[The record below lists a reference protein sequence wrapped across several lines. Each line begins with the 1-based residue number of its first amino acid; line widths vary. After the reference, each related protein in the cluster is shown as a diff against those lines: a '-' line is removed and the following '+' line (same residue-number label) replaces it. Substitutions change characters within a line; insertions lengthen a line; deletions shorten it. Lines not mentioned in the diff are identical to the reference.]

1 MAYAIFRVKKY
12 KTNHAIG
19 GIMRHHLREAPEEVD
34 GLDPTRS
41 HLNIT
46 IGADDRPALFKAI
59 RARLATTTRK
69 PRPDA
74 NRIIENIFTAS
85 PEFFDGMPYESQ
97 KAYLF
102 HCIDFAKE
110 VYGADNVVGAYL
122 HFDEESPHCH
132 VLCVPIETSIRTTKK
147 SSRQVTTLNAGHYLG
162 GSEKCINL
170 QTRFAEFVQGKGYD
184 LKRGEPKSETKR
196 RHVPLREYY
205 AEIAASK
212 QAATELLAEAASE
225 ASTAA
230 QKRRQAEHAL
240 ERLKLDREA
249 VEAERDAIQKR
260 YAEVDEEWTRA
271 RAANQKARD
280 YEDRAQKLAQQGLA
294 GIQGVKRL
302 AAIANRPELAG
313 MLELLAENATA
324 RELLALYQHDPKMAQ
339 VVQNNVALAVGM
351 SDQNLAPKLD
361 DEKNAVVITALQGLQ
376 PQENGPSEFD
386 WGVPGY

>member
-324 RELLALYQHDPKMAQ
+324 RELLALYQHDPQMAQ
-339 VVQNNVALAVGM
+339 VVQSNVALAVGM
-351 SDQNLAPKLD
+351 SDRNLAPKTD

>member
-1 MAYAIFRVKKY
+1 MAYAIFRTEKY

-19 GIMRHHLREAPEEVD
+19 GIMRHHLREAPEEVK
-34 GLDPTRS
+34 GLDPSRT
-41 HLNIT
+41 HLNIS
-46 IGADDRPALFKAI
+46 IGAADRPALFKAI
-59 RARLATTTRK
+59 KARIATTTRK

-85 PEFFDGMPYESQ
+85 PEFFQDMPYESQ
-97 KAYLF
+97 KAYLLQCVEF
-102 HCIDFAKE
+102 SKE
-110 VYGADNVVGAYL
+110 VYGAENIVGAYL
-122 HFDEESPHCH
+122 HFDEKSPHVH
-132 VLCVPIETSIRTTKK
+132 VLAVPIETSTRTTKK
-147 SSRQVTTLNAGHYLG
+147 SSRQITTLNAGHYLG

-184 LKRGEPKSETKR
+184 LKRGEPKRETKR

-225 ASTAA
+225 ASAAA
-230 QKRRQAEHAL
+230 QKRRQAEHEL

-249 VEAERDAIQKR
+249 VEAEREAIQKR
-260 YAEVDEEWTRA
+260 YAEADAEWSRA

-313 MLELLAENATA
+313 MLELLAEDASA
-324 RELLALYQHDPKMAQ
+324 RELLALYLHDPKMAQ

-351 SDQNLAPKLD
+351 SDQNLAPKTG
-361 DEKNAVVITALQGLQ
+361 DEKNAVVITALQSLK
-376 PQENGPSEFD
+376 PQEDDPAAFD

>member
-12 KTNHAIG
+12 KTTHAIG

-351 SDQNLAPKLD
+351 SDQNLAPKTD
-361 DEKNAVVITALQGLQ
+361 DEKNAVVITALQSLK
-376 PQENGPSEFD
+376 PQEDDPAAFD

>member
-324 RELLALYQHDPKMAQ
+324 RELLALYLHDPKMAQ
-339 VVQNNVALAVGM
+339 VVQNNVALAIGM
-351 SDQNLAPKLD
+351 SDQNLAPKTGD
-361 DEKNAVVITALQGLQ
+361 AKNAVVITALQGLK
-376 PQENGPSEFD
+376 PEEDGPAEFD
-386 WGVPGY
+386 WGMPGH

>member
-1 MAYAIFRVKKY
+1 MAYAIFRTEKY

-19 GIMRHHLREAPEEVD
+19 GIMRHHLREKPEEVN
-34 GLDPTRS
+34 GLDPSRT

-46 IGADDRPALFKAI
+46 IGAADRSALFKAVKERI
-59 RARLATTTRK
+59 ATTTRK

-74 NRIIENIFTAS
+74 NRIIENVFTAS
-85 PEFFDGMPYESQ
+85 PEFFQDMPYESQ
-97 KAYLF
+97 KAYLLQCVEF
-102 HCIDFAKE
+102 SKE
-110 VYGADNVVGAYL
+110 VYGAENIVGAYL
-122 HFDEESPHCH
+122 HFDEKSPHVH
-132 VLCVPIETSIRTTKK
+132 VLAVPIETSTRTTKK
-147 SSRQVTTLNAGHYLG
+147 SSRQITTLNAGHYLG

-184 LKRGEPKSETKR
+184 LKRGEPKRETKR

-205 AEIAASK
+205 AEMAANH

-225 ASTAA
+225 ASAAA
-230 QKRRQAEHAL
+230 QKRRQVENEL

-249 VEAERDAIQKR
+249 VETEREAIQKR
-260 YAEVDEEWTRA
+260 YSEVDAEWTRA

-324 RELLALYQHDPKMAQ
+324 RELVALYQHDPKMAQ
-339 VVQNNVALAVGM
+339 VVASNVALAVGM
-351 SDQNLAPKLD
+351 SDQNLAPNTD
-361 DEKNAVVITALQGLQ
+361 DEKNAVMTTALQGLKS
-376 PQENGPSEFD
+376 QEDGPAEFD
-386 WGVPGY
+386 WGMPGY

>member
-205 AEIAASK
+205 AEIAASH
-212 QAATELLAEAASE
+212 QAATELLAQAASE
-225 ASTAA
+225 ASAAA
-230 QKRRQAEHAL
+230 QKRRQAEHEL